1 MRGMLL
7 PRTQRYLPEGDF
19 WFFCLYHQLF
29 SGLSTIY
36 RLCALSRIQYESVH
50 MSLFAHFYF
59 SSEEKKK
66 METQFCV
73 SRPSIRK
80 SEQGMVSGI
89 FRSKDFQHQQ
99 IPPSLYSWQ
108 KAARHFITY
117 SRHACHFQVSWIWTT
132 AAHTCVTQIRS
143 MSNVTPNSLP
153 QSGHPALQLPPPLDM
168 PSPLLL
174 GALAFLLFFLE
185 FFTARSSQEWLF
197 LTVLDSAQIL
207 PIERTLPTATSSETA
222 LLSLPHPR
230 LPSTHSLTHYC
241 ITFPVFIST
250 CCSLVLHYA

>member
-174 GALAFLLFFLE
+174 GALAF
-185 FFTARSSQEWLF
+185 
-197 LTVLDSAQIL
+197 
-207 PIERTLPTATSSETA
+207 A
-222 LLSLPHPR
+222 LLLGILHCKIFSRVALPYCSGFSSDIAHR
-230 LPSTHSLTHYC
+230 KNPSYSHIIWNSTPVPPPSPPSIHSLTH
-241 ITFPVFIST
+241 
-250 CCSLVLHYA
+250 SLLHYLPCFY